1 MALKRYAGD
10 KIVGLSTDTKP
21 TNVPDGATFYETDT
35 LEFYVLTSGSWELL
49 KPIPGNNKEIFYNN
63 NGALAGATGF
73 VYDSST
79 NKVLIDG
86 ELLIGYT
93 ADNGA
98 YPLQVNGQI
107 FATNATIA
115 TSDKHYKQNI
125 KSLEKGLELVEKL
138 NPVEFNWKTH
148 PVHEFD
154 IENKHVGFIAQ
165 EVEEVL
171 KNEEYLTSIVKENT
185 ITYRNEHNEKVEETF
200 LGLSEIALI
209 SILTKAIQELNEKVE
224 SLEQKI
230 NN

>member
-21 TNVPDGATFYETDT
+21 TNLPDGATFYETDT

-49 KPIPGNNKEIFYNN
+49 KPIPGNDKEVFYNN
-63 NGALAGATGF
+63 NGELAGATGF

-79 NKVLIDG
+79 NSVSIDG
-86 ELLIGYT
+86 KLLIGYT
-93 ADNGA
+93 GA
-98 YPLQVNGQI
+98 TGTYPLQVNGQI

-115 TSDKHYKQNI
+115 TSDLYYKQNI
-125 KSLEKGLELVEKL
+125 KSLEKGLTLVEKL
-138 NPVEFNWKTH
+138 NPVEFNWKEH
-148 PVHEFD
+148 PVHVFD

-171 KNEEYLTSIVKENT
+171 KNEEYLNSVVKENT
-185 ITYRNEHNEKVEETF
+185 IQYKNKNGEQVKEIF
-200 LGLSEIALI
+200 LGLSEINLI
-209 SILTKAIQELNEKVE
+209 SILTKAIQELNERVK
-224 SLEQKI
+224 SLEEKI